1 MRPPAPAAATLGTVP
16 LPAAMVRAFATLLAR
31 PDTVDATRDERVE
44 P

>member
-16 LPAAMVRAFATLLAR
+16 LPAAMVRAFAR